1 MFPGTD
7 RDQCILSDMDSSASV
22 RIDSSVATVYA
33 YVMDVTHD
41 SEWRTGVVEASFT
54 SDLPVGI
61 GSTGF
66 DRIEANGRQ
75 MVSTWTVFDHE
86 PGLSARWT
94 LDSGPI
100 RGTGGYIC
108 EPVDSGTRFTL
119 EAHVKPTG
127 WYRLLGPIF
136 GLIGRKQNRSDV
148 QKLKAILETDAE

>member
-1 MFPGTD
+1 MAH
-7 RDQCILSDMDSSASV
+7 RSSGGLIHLRLAG
-22 RIDSSVATVYA
+22 RI
-33 YVMDVTHD
+33 
-41 SEWRTGVVEASFT
+41 G
-54 SDLPVGI
+54 P
-61 GSTGF
+61 TGF

-94 LDSGPI
+94 LDSEPI

-119 EAHVKPTG
+119 EAHVKPTR

-136 GLIGRKQNRSDV
+136 GLIGRKHEPLRR
-148 QKLKAILETDAE
+148 AEAEGNPRNQRGLDIDPARL